1 MNLRQRAR
9 PPAYGVP
16 SAFVF
21 EQTYTNPIYVP
32 SPSSGSLYE
41 PGYMSLTPV
50 FDPDVLGTVELVELV
65 ELVTT
70 AELDPELVLLVAV
83 FGAVLVEATLVGA
96 VLAGTVTVVVATGAA
111 LHPAM
116 VNPEQSLFNKFLT
129 RPNSLWSIDKPQR
142 ALTEIQSPRYEHQ

>member
-1 MNLRQRAR
+1 
-9 PPAYGVP
+9 
-16 SAFVF
+16 
-21 EQTYTNPIYVP
+21 
-32 SPSSGSLYE
+32 
-41 PGYMSLTPV
+41 MSLTPV

-65 ELVTT
+65 AT
-70 AELDPELVLLVAV
+70 AEPDPEVVLLVAV
-83 FGAVLVEATLVGA
+83 FGVVLVEATLVGAVLVGA

-111 LHPAM
+111 LQPAI

>member
-1 MNLRQRAR
+1 
-9 PPAYGVP
+9 
-16 SAFVF
+16 
-21 EQTYTNPIYVP
+21 
-32 SPSSGSLYE
+32 
-41 PGYMSLTPV
+41 MSLTPV

-70 AELDPELVLLVAV
+70 AEPDPELVLLVTD

-96 VLAGTVTVVVATGAA
+96 TLVDTALAGTVTVVVATGAA
-111 LHPAM
+111 LQPAT
-116 VNPEQSLFNKFLT
+116 VSPEQSLFNKFLT